1 MLMTMYK
8 GPIMEM
14 GWTKHADPHQGNVPA
29 AAADGTD
36 KDWLKGCVFLIIAT
50 LAWASLFI
58 LQLSTVLSS
67 ACRVV
72 GAVLIVVGLYF
83 VLWGKHKEKKLEA
96 ATDIPVAVKET
107 TKQDE
112 DALEMAKA
120 NKEEP

>member
-1 MLMTMYK
+1 MLMTLYK

-36 KDWLKGCVFLIIAT
+36 EDWLKGCVFLIIAT

-58 LQLSTVLSS
+58 LQVQVRAIS
-67 ACRVV
+67 
-72 GAVLIVVGLYF
+72 VLIVVGLYF